1 MITIL
6 DWLEEWIRELLTD
19 GIISNLSSLFE
30 NVNTKVGEI
39 AGDVGATPQG
49 WNSSI
54 YSMIHSLSENVI
66 VPIAGLILTF
76 VMTLELIQMITEKN
90 NLHNDV
96 DTWMF
101 FKWIFKTACAILIL
115 TNTWNIVMGV
125 FDVAQSVVNSAA
137 GVITG
142 STSINIGLTAEEM
155 RTTLDSFSLGSL
167 FGVWFQSLF
176 IGITVWALSVC
187 IFLITYGRMIEIYLV
202 TSVAPIPMATMLH
215 KESGSMGQNY
225 IRSLCALAFQAF
237 LMIVCVAIYAVLVR
251 NIATE
256 TDISYAMWTCMGYT
270 VLLCFTLFKT
280 GSLSKSIF
288 SAH

>member
-155 RTTLDSFSLGSL
+155 RTTLDSYRLGSL

-215 KESGSMGQNY
+215 KESGGMGQNY